1 MQSLTTISLT
11 RHLEPD
17 WLVRDALMSL
27 APQRDTKGSILFIDQ
42 SPNQA
47 MRRLCRELSGPQLE
61 FRYIEAGKQGLSE
74 ARNLAIAQCQTDV
87 LLYLDVDAV
96 AAPDWASQ
104 LRRSLTESGAVVTGG
119 RIVPRW
125 HRRPLL
131 ASRSRLVCE
140 QYSLL
145 DLGPDVHEASRV
157 VGANFGINRAR
168 IGEDA
173 FFDESLGRRD
183 GLLLGGEE
191 SDLCR
196 RVASRGLKILYNGA
210 AVVEHQILPERMT
223 YRWLTRRFYFAGLN
237 RAIFGGP
244 PQPNHKMGLWDLLA
258 APFCLVPYSAGYLRG
273 RLAWT

>member
-1 MQSLTTISLT
+1 
-11 RHLEPD
+11 
-17 WLVRDALMSL
+17 MSL
-27 APQRDTKGSILFIDQ
+27 ASQRDTKGCILFIDQ

-47 MRRLCRELSGPQLE
+47 TRQLCHELNRPHLE
-61 FRYIEAGKQGLSE
+61 MRYIEADKQGLSK
-74 ARNLAIAQCQTDV
+74 ARNLAIARCETEV

-104 LRRSLTESGAVVTGG
+104 LRRSLTEGGAVVTGG

-125 HRRPLL
+125 HGRPLL

-145 DLGPDVHEASRV
+145 DLGPGVHEASRV
-157 VGANFGINRAR
+157 VGANFGLNRAR
-168 IGEDA
+168 VGDDA
-173 FFDESLGRRD
+173 FFDEALGRRD

-237 RAIFGGP
+237 RAIFGGS
-244 PQPNHKMGLWDLLA
+244 PQPSHEMGLWDLLVT
-258 APFCLVPYSAGYLRG
+258 PFCLVPYSAGYLRG
-273 RLAWT
+273 RLA